1 MKKKKR
7 CTKMSNKFIKNFDSL
22 TLDFNNFFEMISKG
36 DYKSVIKNKY
46 IVEEQVFRSI
56 FCIEN
61 LHSDKFFS
69 QLIQK
74 LAETYQLKN
83 VKLDGFV
90 FLSFLQ
96 GNSGTIH
103 QDNYD
108 VYLYNLFGE
117 TMYIVDGKKFIL
129 EARDLLQIKA
139 GEVHQSITIKPRI
152 TFSLGVR
159 NDF

>member
-1 MKKKKR
+1 M
-7 CTKMSNKFIKNFDSL
+7 
-22 TLDFNNFFEMISKG
+22 
-36 DYKSVIKNKY
+36 
-46 IVEEQVFRSI
+46 FRSI

-74 LAETYQLKN
+74 LADTYQLKN